1 MKAFYKHLLPC
12 AFKLVYQ
19 LYSQSEFDS
28 ATKVLLSIFVHCP
41 HEYFSEENSKLVRLN
56 EILALH
62 QQQHSLDSFL
72 EQLLPVLF
80 HEIEVPEKESDLCSK
95 FEHLSSIPAFILS
108 TIQRS
113 NPSITTLAN
122 ILNQVLSTSTTDI
135 DTIWKVLE
143 ILSVLIQNQP
153 KSMQFLNISV
163 TNIARKIRL

>member
-1 MKAFYKHLLPC
+1 LLPC
-12 AFKLVYQ
+12 VFKLVYQ
-19 LYSQSEFDS
+19 LYSQGEFES

-41 HEYFSEENSKLVRLN
+41 REYFSEENSKLVRLN

-62 QQQHSLDSFL
+62 QQQHSLDAFL

-80 HEIEVPEKESDLCSK
+80 HEIEVPSTESDLCSK
-95 FEHLSSIPAFILS
+95 FDDLSSIPAFLLS

-113 NPSITTLAN
+113 NPSITTLASL
-122 ILNQVLSTSTTDI
+122 LNQVLSSSSNI

-153 KSMQFLNISV
+153 KSKFFKLNDI
-163 TNIARKIRL
+163 